1 MIITEI
7 KETDLAFLVTCH
19 PACRSKLFDIRQQGS
34 WIQIDKQQA
43 AQLIEVLQKWI
54 DGEGVE

>member
-1 MIITEI
+1 MIIEGTNDAYGIELENADAI
-7 KETDLAFLVTCH
+7 CELL
-19 PACRSKLFDIRQQGS
+19 DITQQGS

-54 DGEGVE
+54 AGDEVE